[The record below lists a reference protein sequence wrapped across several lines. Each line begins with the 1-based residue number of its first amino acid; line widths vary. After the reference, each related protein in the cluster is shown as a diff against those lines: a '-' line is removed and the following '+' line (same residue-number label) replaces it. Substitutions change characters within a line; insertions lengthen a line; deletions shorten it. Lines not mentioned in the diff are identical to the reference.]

1 MKSRNQTGI
10 AHLGLLLLL
19 VVVAAIAAIGYKV
32 AMRNSS
38 GSTNSTSSPTVQVQ
52 TIKTKADL
60 NSVETTLNNQNV
72 DGDLN
77 PDSLNQDVNS
87 LL

>member
-1 MKSRNQTGI
+1 MRKGSQRGF
-10 AHLGLLLLL
+10 AHPALLLL
-19 VVVAAIAAIGYKV
+19 AAVIAVIALAGYKV
-32 AMRNSS
+32 AGNHSALS
-38 GSTNSTSSPTVQVQ
+38 NTPAPVQTAQ

-60 NSVETTLNNQNV
+60 NSAESALNNENI

-77 PDSLNQDVNS
+77 PDSLNQDVQS